1 VSSSE
6 KSGNAKGS
14 GAAGKAAPERIV
26 AAAYRLPSGLCVS
39 LPPPNRHHDI
49 LHRWGGQMPNRNSGF
64 LTSRGRFVGR
74 AAAYR
79 VAAAAGQLVP
89 RGGYAGGLLFSENV
103 W

>member
-1 VSSSE
+1 
-6 KSGNAKGS
+6 
-14 GAAGKAAPERIV
+14 
-26 AAAYRLPSGLCVS
+26 
-39 LPPPNRHHDI
+39 
-49 LHRWGGQMPNRNSGF
+49 MPNRNSGF